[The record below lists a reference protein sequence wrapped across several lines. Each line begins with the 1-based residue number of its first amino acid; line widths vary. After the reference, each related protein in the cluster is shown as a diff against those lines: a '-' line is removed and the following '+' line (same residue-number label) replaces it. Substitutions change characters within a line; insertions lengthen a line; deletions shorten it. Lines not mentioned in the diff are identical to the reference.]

1 MADFPININ
10 ANSKENV
17 SNKKTTL
24 TDNSDTF
31 YPTQKAVKTAVDA
44 KLNTPTGTT
53 AQYLRGDGSLETFP
67 TIPDVTG
74 LQSKAVVVSANQTA
88 VNDGNYT
95 VVANATFT
103 DPSPVEGKGYRVF
116 VRNGTAT
123 INSVAYTE
131 GTTILRLF
139 HSGAWVSYLGGGSQ
153 DLQQVTNLGS
163 TTTETILVLDNPS
176 STNYLSIISN
186 SAVEVV
192 NNITLEQSGLL
203 ADKIQIVKFESSI
216 GRGGDFKISNVT
228 SPNFVTLEFPN
239 KPTGSYTIATTAD
252 IPDTSDFVEK
262 SDFTSHSILAK
273 QSGASDPV
281 AVSIGNNEILGRKSG
296 GGSNIEGLSV
306 SEVKSLLGYTASDVG
321 AVATNSAI
329 TGATK
334 TKITYDAKGLVT
346 SGADATTADIADS
359 SNKRYVTDAQLTVIG
374 NTSGTNTGDET
385 QASILSK
392 LGFFVNNR
400 TTDTTA
406 VTGTTTE
413 TIIDSVLIPANTYS
427 ASGGI
432 LRLYN
437 SKFSKT
443 GTAGT
448 LRIKIYVGPNAG
460 NLTGATLLADSGSLA
475 STIVYSEMLRTF
487 TVGSST
493 LKGIGSGVVSLTD
506 VVSSNSARSS
516 IAWNPAIDNYIHYTV
531 INGSSADSTVMI
543 GNSVKNF

>member
-1 MADFPININ
+1 MSLDINLTGVE
-10 ANSKENV
+10 KT

-44 KLNTPTGTT
+44 KFNTPTGTT
-53 AQYLRGDGSLETFP
+53 AQYLRGDGSLDTFP

-88 VNDGNYT
+88 VNDGSYT

-103 DPSPVEGKGYRVF
+103 DPSPTEGKGYRVF

-123 INSVAYTE
+123 INSVAYTV
-131 GTTILRLF
+131 GTSIFRVF
-139 HSGAWVSYLGGGSQ
+139 HSGAWTSYVSLPDS
-153 DLQQVTNLGS
+153 
-163 TTTETILVLDNPS
+163 
-176 STNYLSIISN
+176 
-186 SAVEVV
+186 
-192 NNITLEQSGLL
+192 
-203 ADKIQIVKFESSI
+203 
-216 GRGGDFKISNVT
+216 
-228 SPNFVTLEFPN
+228 NFV
-239 KPTGSYTIATTAD
+239 
-252 IPDTSDFVEK
+252 
-262 SDFTSHSILAK
+262 
-273 QSGASDPV
+273 AS
-281 AVSIGNNEILGRKSG
+281 
-296 GGSNIEGLSV
+296 
-306 SEVKSLLGYTASDVG
+306 
-321 AVATNSAI
+321 NSAI

-334 TKITYDAKGLVT
+334 TKITYDSKGLVT

-487 TVGSST
+487 TVGSAT